1 MNYLEKF
8 KKNPMLVFRQLF
20 VRVKLFRK
28 LSDETY
34 LKFVYFFV
42 FKKRLNLENPKSFSE
57 KLQWIKLYDRNPYYM
72 KLVDKYEAK
81 IVAESQIGEEHIIKT
96 YGVWDNFDDIDFDK
110 LPEKFVLKC
119 THDSGCVVICTDKNS
134 FDINAAKAKINK
146 GLNRNYYWIAREWPY
161 KDVKPRIIAEE
172 YIESNAQGGLKD
184 YKFFCFDGEVKAL
197 FIASD
202 RYDKSEE
209 LKFDFFDSDF
219 NFIEAYNGHPSSN
232 GHVAKP
238 GNFEEMKA
246 IASKLS
252 KGFPEVRIDLYSVGD
267 KIYFGEYTFF
277 SNSGLVPIEPE
288 SFDLE
293 LGSYIKLPNKTV
305 G

>member
-8 KKNPMLVFRQLF
+8 KKNPLLVFRQLF